1 MKKICK
7 NYKYYTIEDEELD
20 TGECSC
26 DKFVYG
32 GWNENIHPLNDK
44 FVYIDSEGQSAEF
57 YVGSNFGCVHF
68 KQNTAK

>member
-44 FVYIDSEGQSAEF
+44 FVYIDSEG
-57 YVGSNFGCVHF
+57 
-68 KQNTAK
+68 

>member
-7 NYKYYTIEDEELD
+7 NYKYYTIEDEDLD

-44 FVYIDSEGQSAEF
+44 FVYGGWNENIHPLNDKFVYIDSEG
-57 YVGSNFGCVHF
+57 
-68 KQNTAK
+68 